1 MLKIVRNDITK
12 MNTEAIVNT
21 ANDHATVGS
30 GCDSAV
36 YKAAGFDELLN
47 YRKEKIGFVKE
58 GDVFITPG
66 FNLPAKYII
75 HAVSPHFTDEDETE
89 KLVRDCYRKSL
100 ELAKENNIKS
110 IAFPLIA
117 TGSFGFP
124 KEAGLRAALD
134 EINKFLLKE
143 DMEVYI
149 VVFDPESTTLSAKI
163 SARLEEYIDENYV
176 EEKTDEEYSDRFMGN
191 AVYAASMRIE
201 DDELEE
207 SHIRERRHF
216 TGGSLRREVLPSGKP
231 SKKEHGIKLGKKAKD
246 SEPCFEADILTDVCE
261 EEPCEA
267 AMQAPKKGAA
277 EFIVDKKINP
287 LVDGYGLT
295 PEGIE
300 ALRKRLEHLSDT
312 FSEYLFFLMEEKGM
326 KAPEVYNGACVDKKT
341 FSKIKNNKNYHPKKL
356 TALCLCIGAKLNM
369 DQSKDLLQK
378 AGFAFSNSDMTDI
391 IFSFF
396 IENEIYDIFQIA
408 VELEERGLQVLIP
421 ED

>member
-1 MLKIVRNDITK
+1 MPGSAGEGYRSLKIVRNDITK

-100 ELAKENNIKS
+100 ELAKKNNIKS

-134 EINKFLLKE
+134 EINSFLLKE

-176 EEKTDEEYSDRFMGN
+176 EEKTDEEYSHRFLGN
-191 AVYAASMRIE
+191 AAYSIRRKEPAGYFA
-201 DDELEE
+201 E
-207 SHIRERRHF
+207 SR
-216 TGGSLRREVLPSGKP
+216 L
-231 SKKEHGIKLGKKAKD
+231 SKKEHGHKLGRKAKE
-246 SEPCFEADILTDVCE
+246 SEPYFAADMLAEICE
-261 EEPCEA
+261 EEPCEKTVKP
-267 AMQAPKKGAA
+267 PKKGEA
-277 EFIVDKKINP
+277 EFTVDKKINP

-369 DQSKDLLQK
+369 DQAKDLLQK

-408 VELEERGLQVLIP
+408 VELEERGLQILIP

>member
-1 MLKIVRNDITK
+1 

-21 ANDHATVGS
+21 ANEKPTVGS
-30 GCDSAV
+30 GCDTAV
-36 YKAAGFDELLN
+36 YKAAGYDELLN

-66 FNLPAKYII
+66 FNLDAKYII
-75 HAVSPHFTDEDETE
+75 HAVSPRFTNEEETE
-89 KLVRDCYRKSL
+89 KLVRSCYKKSL
-100 ELAKENNIKS
+100 ELAKEKGIKS

-117 TGSFGFP
+117 TGSYGFP
-124 KEAGLRAALD
+124 KEAGLRTALD
-134 EINKFLLKE
+134 EINKFLLKD

-176 EEKTDEEYSDRFMGN
+176 EEKTGEEYSRIYRSNEVFIGSGLRSES
-191 AVYAASMRIE
+191 AAKPKGGREKLSKKDFSPLRIHSKN
-201 DDELEE
+201 EE
-207 SHIRERRHF
+207 SAPLVE
-216 TGGSLRREVLPSGKP
+216 E
-231 SKKEHGIKLGKKAKD
+231 KEICDDYSDGL
-246 SEPCFEADILTDVCE
+246 ILAE
-261 EEPCEA
+261 EEGEA
-267 AMQAPKKGAA
+267 APVAA
-277 EFIVDKKINP
+277 QKAEPDFEINKSINP

-300 ALRKRLEHLSDT
+300 ALKKRLEHLSDT

-326 KAPEVYNGACVDKKT
+326 KGPEVYNGACVDKKT

-356 TALCLCIGAKLNM
+356 TALCLCIGARLNM

-378 AGFAFSNSDMTDI
+378 AGFAFSNSDMTDV

-408 VELEERGLQVLIP
+408 VELEDRGLQVIIP

>member
-1 MLKIVRNDITK
+1 M
-12 MNTEAIVNT
+12 
-21 ANDHATVGS
+21 
-30 GCDSAV
+30 
-36 YKAAGFDELLN
+36 
-47 YRKEKIGFVKE
+47 
-58 GDVFITPG
+58 
-66 FNLPAKYII
+66 
-75 HAVSPHFTDEDETE
+75 
-89 KLVRDCYRKSL
+89 
-100 ELAKENNIKS
+100 
-110 IAFPLIA
+110 
-117 TGSFGFP
+117 
-124 KEAGLRAALD
+124 
-134 EINKFLLKE
+134 
-143 DMEVYI
+143 
-149 VVFDPESTTLSAKI
+149 
-163 SARLEEYIDENYV
+163 
-176 EEKTDEEYSDRFMGN
+176 
-191 AVYAASMRIE
+191 
-201 DDELEE
+201 
-207 SHIRERRHF
+207 
-216 TGGSLRREVLPSGKP
+216 KP
-231 SKKEHGIKLGKKAKD
+231 
-246 SEPCFEADILTDVCE
+246 
-261 EEPCEA
+261 
-267 AMQAPKKGAA
+267 PKKGETEYTAG
-277 EFIVDKKINP
+277 KPINP

>member
-1 MLKIVRNDITK
+1 MSLKIIRNDITK

-21 ANDHATVGS
+21 ANEKPTVGS
-30 GCDSAV
+30 GCDTAV
-36 YKAAGFDELLN
+36 YNAAGYDELLN

-58 GDVFITPG
+58 GDAFITPG
-66 FNLPAKYII
+66 FNLSAKFII
-75 HAVSPHFTDEDETE
+75 HAVSPRFAGEEETE
-89 KLVRDCYRKSL
+89 KLVRSCYKKSL

-117 TGSFGFP
+117 TGSYGFP
-124 KEAGLRAALD
+124 KEAGLRVALD
-134 EINKFLLKE
+134 EINKFLLKD

-163 SARLEEYIDENYV
+163 SAKLEEYIDENYV
-176 EEKTDEEYSDRFMGN
+176 EEKTGEEYLHGYRIDTL
-191 AVYAASMRIE
+191 YADSSFRIE
-201 DDELEE
+201 
-207 SHIRERRHF
+207 
-216 TGGSLRREVLPSGKP
+216 TSGKP
-231 SKKEHGIKLGKKAKD
+231 KGGREKLSKKDFSPIKIGRKSKD
-246 SEPCFEADILTDVCE
+246 ASPSFE
-261 EEPCEA
+261 EEEVCDEE
-267 AMQAPKKGAA
+267 QIYA
-277 EFIVDKKINP
+277 EPDLKINKNINP

-300 ALRKRLEHLSDT
+300 ALKKRLEHLSDT
-312 FSEYLFFLMEEKGM
+312 FSEYLFFLMEEKGL
-326 KAPEVYNGACVDKKT
+326 KGPEVYNGACVDKKT

-356 TALCLCIGAKLNM
+356 TALCLCIGARLNM

-378 AGFAFSNSDMTDI
+378 AGFAFSNSDMTDV

-408 VELEERGLQVLIP
+408 VELEDRGLQVLIP